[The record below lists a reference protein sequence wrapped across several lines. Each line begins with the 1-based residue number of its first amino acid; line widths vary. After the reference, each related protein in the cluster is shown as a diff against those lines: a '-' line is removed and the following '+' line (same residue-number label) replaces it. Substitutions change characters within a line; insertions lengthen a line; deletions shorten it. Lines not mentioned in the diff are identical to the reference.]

1 MVVCS
6 EQIGKAELP
15 TEDTASRGPTKFEW
29 LIILFGTLLRLTQY
43 LSNRSLWLDEAFLA
57 LNIVNRSFLQ
67 LLKPLDNNQGAPIGF
82 LMLEKFLPELG
93 GQDLLLITADH
104 GCDPDPRWAT
114 TDHSREYVPILGYV
128 RGKKGA
134 DLGVRETL
142 ADMGQTV
149 AEVFAGKISRGKSF
163 LPQLGDGP
171 G

>member
-43 LSNRSLWLDEAFLA
+43 LSNRSLWLDEANLA

-82 LMLEKFLPELG
+82 LMLERS
-93 GQDLLLITADH
+93 A
-104 GCDPDPRWAT
+104 
-114 TDHSREYVPILGYV
+114 V
-128 RGKKGA
+128 
-134 DLGVRETL
+134 
-142 ADMGQTV
+142 
-149 AEVFAGKISRGKSF
+149 
-163 LPQLGDGP
+163 
-171 G
+171 